1 MFLNLSLRTALRPA
15 LWTTLRTALRTT
27 ALGLCLTGFSLAGL
41 IAPTAGRAAEADLTA
56 PGASEDLT
64 SQLQGASSVLAARGK
79 TDVQELLAA
88 ALSDYRTLVQV
99 LYNAGHFSPQVTIRL
114 DGVEAARIQPLS
126 QPRRIDKIQITVIPG
141 PSFRFSR
148 AEITPWPAES
158 AVEIPAGFGAGKPAN
173 TAVLSA
179 AGAAGLQ
186 AWQNAGH
193 PKVRMARQD
202 ISADHRT
209 STLDARLRL
218 TPGPRLKFGT
228 LQPANS
234 SSVRPE
240 ALQRIAGFPTGEIYH
255 PDLLA
260 KSATR
265 LRRTGAFS
273 SVTLRVADQV
283 AFDDSLDFAVTVEDL
298 PPRRLTF
305 GAELSSTDGLEITA
319 SWMHRNL
326 FGGAEKLRFE
336 TRLSGLG
343 SSNDIDGRIAL
354 RLDRPATLGPDD
366 NLFYL
371 LEAERLDEEHY
382 TATQGLGAI
391 GVRRVYSD
399 QLFGEAS
406 IGFNT
411 ILASDAFGERRFK
424 YITGYVRAEYDQRN
438 SRVDATQGYFLD
450 ARLTPFFGLDGTDSG
465 LQVQLDGRVYRGL
478 GHDDRI
484 VLAARA
490 QLGSVIGPSLS
501 NTSPTLLFF
510 SGGAGSV
517 RGHEYQS
524 LGIPIGN
531 NTAGG
536 RGYLALSGEIRGKLN
551 DKLSLVGFFDI
562 GYVDSD
568 AFISNTSQSHSG
580 AGLGLRYDVA
590 GIGPLRVD
598 LAYPV
603 DGGTDDGLQFYIGI
617 GQSF

>member
-1 MFLNLSLRTALRPA
+1 MFLNLP
-15 LWTTLRTALRTT
+15 LRTALRTA
-27 ALGLCLTGFSLAGL
+27 ALSLCLTGLF
-41 IAPTAGRAAEADLTA
+41 APTAGKAAETVLTA
-56 PGASEDLT
+56 PGASEELAAR
-64 SQLQGASSVLAARGK
+64 LQAASSVLAARSE

-99 LYNAGHFSPQVTIRL
+99 LYDAGHFSPQVTIQL
-114 DGVEAARIQPLS
+114 DGVEAARIQPLNH
-126 QPRRIDKIQITVIPG
+126 PRQIGKIRITVTPG

-148 AEITPWPAES
+148 AEISPWPAASEVS
-158 AVEIPAGFGAGKPAN
+158 VPEGYGVGKPAN

-186 AWQNAGH
+186 AWQYAGH
-193 PKVRMARQD
+193 PKVRLTQQA
-202 ISADHRT
+202 ITANHRAK
-209 STLDARLRL
+209 TLDARLGL
-218 TPGPRLKFGT
+218 TPGPQLKFGT
-228 LQPANS
+228 LRSTKPS
-234 SSVRPE
+234 TVRPE
-240 ALQRIAGFPTGEIYH
+240 AIQRIAGFPTGQVYH

-273 SVTLRVADQV
+273 SVTLRPDDITSG
-283 AFDDSLDFAVTVEDL
+283 DDSLDFAVAVEDL

-343 SSNDIDGRIAL
+343 SSNDLDGRIAL
-354 RLDRPATLGPDD
+354 RLDQPATLGPDD

-391 GVRRVYSD
+391 GMRRVYSE

-424 YITGYVRAEYDQRN
+424 YITGYVRAEYDRRN
-438 SRVDATQGYFLD
+438 SRVDASQGYFLD
-450 ARLTPFFGLDGTDSG
+450 ARLKPFFGLDGTDSG
-465 LQVQLDGRVYRGL
+465 LQVQLDGRVYHGL
-478 GHDDRI
+478 GRDDRI

-490 QLGSVIGPSLS
+490 QLGSVLGPSLS
-501 NTSPTLLFF
+501 STSPTLLFF

-524 LGIPIGN
+524 LGIPIGSN
-531 NTAGG
+531 MAGG

-568 AFISNTSQSHSG
+568 AFISSTSQSHSG

-603 DGGTDDGLQFYIGI
+603 DGGTEDGLQFYIGI